1 MLPDFKCSDAL
12 AKDIVIKART
22 KSIASRGVSVTNDKL
37 DRKIEKMKLTNRS
50 DTGVFA
56 QILLLVRRQNKHRGI
71 RLIQPGE
78 PEWFNI
84 KETCKLATDFCNE
97 FQIGLKKGYTEY
109 LQLGVNKMKQFS
121 IHKFKTIHAAI
132 CNEYEATQIIE
143 QDKTP
148 HETEQCHDYYLAHI
162 SAKIGYSQGYKSNP
176 EKYKYFI
183 EAKDSA
189 KELCIT
195 TKIYIAAQFA
205 GFEWNDS
212 IPDPAQLV
220 GTKALDR
227 VQKYAFEKGIT
238 LGEKKETIN
247 FKQIKSNKNA

>member
-1 MLPDFKCSDAL
+1 
-12 AKDIVIKART
+12 
-22 KSIASRGVSVTNDKL
+22 
-37 DRKIEKMKLTNRS
+37 MKLVNRT

-56 QILLLVRRQNKHRGI
+56 QMLLLVRRQMKHRGL

-84 KETCKLATDFCNE
+84 KDACKLATDFCNE
-97 FQIGLKKGYTEY
+97 FQISLKDGYKEY
-109 LQLGVNKMKQFS
+109 LKIGASKMKNFS
-121 IHKFKTIHAAI
+121 INKFKSLHAVI
-132 CNEYEATQIIE
+132 CNEYEAIQIIK

-148 HETEQCHDYYLAHI
+148 SETEDCHDYYLAHI
-162 SAKIGYSQGYKSNP
+162 ANKIGYSQGYKGNP

-183 EAKDSA
+183 EAKQSA
-189 KELCIT
+189 KELCIS
-195 TKIYIAAQFA
+195 TKVYIAAQFK

-227 VQKYAFEKGIT
+227 VQKYAFENGVT
-238 LGEKKETIN
+238 LGKKQTTID
-247 FKQIKSNKNA
+247 FKQIKSNKHGA